1 MSSFLAHV
9 RLCHRRQLL
18 AYERDVVAVDGALK
32 MQALALA
39 QLA

>member
-1 MSSFLAHV
+1 MSFLPHV
-9 RLCHRRQLL
+9 RLFHRRQLV
-18 AYERDVVAVDGALK
+18 ADERDVVAVDGALK